1 MIDIMYDYDYIKSEK
16 DYSDFKRYNLDFDIE
31 KELSVYQNP
40 DKLHIVKDINGIQE
54 SYSDSEFI
62 NLIDKAYERFFDDHV
77 RYEVSLLEKKLLKLK
92 RLPNPIQVTYK
103 YNKKT
108 NIIKNLE
115 NDFSD
120 LFTKIEAHRK
130 QFLKS
135 VIDKVYVDAHNLD
148 IEINVPRHTICKYI
162 ACKFTYLNYKNA
174 KIYKSMK
181 QYGLFINQFRFD
193 NEDIIFNKS
202 ITYILSLLNKSDE
215 YVRHQ
220 YVNTID
226 ALSVN
231 VISKYQ
237 DNSKWIKE
245 FLDDIISS
253 RIV

>member
-1 MIDIMYDYDYIKSEK
+1 
-16 DYSDFKRYNLDFDIE
+16 
-31 KELSVYQNP
+31 
-40 DKLHIVKDINGIQE
+40 
-54 SYSDSEFI
+54 
-62 NLIDKAYERFFDDHV
+62 
-77 RYEVSLLEKKLLKLK
+77 
-92 RLPNPIQVTYK
+92 
-103 YNKKT
+103 
-108 NIIKNLE
+108 
-115 NDFSD
+115 
-120 LFTKIEAHRK
+120 
-130 QFLKS
+130 
-135 VIDKVYVDAHNLD
+135 
-148 IEINVPRHTICKYI
+148 
-162 ACKFTYLNYKNA
+162 
-174 KIYKSMK
+174 MK